1 MASVTL
7 VETNAETEQDV
18 RPSPLWR
25 VLLHNDDI
33 TTFDFVIELLR
44 TVFYKDASEAIRL
57 TNEVHETGIAVVT
70 VTHRERAEL
79 YVDQVR
85 SLARPRGFPLRATI
99 EPE

>member
-1 MASVTL
+1 MSTDTL
-7 VETNAETEQDV
+7 IETGSDSLTDV
-18 RPSPLWR
+18 RPNPRWR
-25 VLLHNDDI
+25 VLIHNDDV

-44 TVFYKDASEAIRL
+44 TVFYKDAHEAVRL
-57 TNEVHETGIAVVT
+57 TNEIHESGIAVVA

-79 YVDQVR
+79 YVEQVR

>member
-1 MASVTL
+1 MTTPTL
-7 VETNAETEQDV
+7 VDPDTGTEEDT
-18 RPSPLWR
+18 RTSPFWR
-25 VLLHNDDI
+25 VLLHNDDV

-44 TVFYKDASEAIRL
+44 TLFFKDADEAVRL
-57 TNEVHETGIAVVT
+57 TNEVHERGIAIVAR
-70 VTHRERAEL
+70 THRERAEL

>member
-1 MASVTL
+1 MTTEPL
-7 VETNAETEQDV
+7 VEPESATEEDT
-18 RPSPLWR
+18 RTHPSWR
-25 VLLHNDDI
+25 VLLHDDDV

-44 TVFYKDASEAIRL
+44 TLFYKDAGEAVRL
-57 TNEVHETGIAVVT
+57 TNEVHERGVAVVAR
-70 VTHRERAEL
+70 THRERAEL